1 MLDRYNSAFLS
12 IRNLRGTIHSMAQF
26 LRKFLGMII
35 KIITFFLLTLEV
47 ALKRIGGG
55 QNLHVVAKSCW

>member
-12 IRNLRGTIHSMAQF
+12 IRSLRGTVHSMAQF
-26 LRKFLGMII
+26 PRRFLGMII
-35 KIITFFLLTLEV
+35 KTITVFLLTLEV
-47 ALKRIGGG
+47 ALKWIGGG